1 MLERMKT
8 NCQKL
13 LAPIALRLLEKEKQR
28 EHSPIPCGYPP
39 HVNKVLASV
48 LTSADDVTHEP
59 HVSLYASPASGFG
72 QAVKQNPEKNIM
84 QTRFQN
90 SDPSKNN
97 SMHKTKFSKVGF
109 LLGTAL

>member
-48 LTSADDVTHEP
+48 LTSADDVVNES
-59 HVSLYASPASGFG
+59 HVSPGEDRAFAFG
-72 QAVKQNPEKNIM
+72 KQ
-84 QTRFQN
+84 
-90 SDPSKNN
+90 
-97 SMHKTKFSKVGF
+97 
-109 LLGTAL
+109 